1 VLSARG
7 TKPACLR
14 GMGDR
19 VLKEWTEPPPMSATA
34 PAPAV
39 LSSDGTL
46 WLAYRIARDPHHC
59 AVLRFHQVERY
70 AWGVPPAAHA
80 LETPGQLPQ
89 GSFYEVPV
97 GKAVGPGGRGRRW
110 LITFPDAML
119 EVRAAD
125 GEVVLR
131 AAAAPG
137 PAHALAALLA

>member
-1 VLSARG
+1 
-7 TKPACLR
+7 
-14 GMGDR
+14 M
-19 VLKEWTEPPPMSATA
+19 LKEWTEPPAMSHAA

-39 LSSDGTL
+39 LSSGGTL

-59 AVLRFHQVERY
+59 AVVRFHHVQEY
-70 AWGVPPAAHA
+70 AWGAPPAVHG
-80 LETPGQLPQ
+80 LETVDELSR
-89 GSFYEVPV
+89 GSFYEVPAT
-97 GKAVGPGGRGRRW
+97 GGPAGGSGRRW

-131 AAAAPG
+131 ATAALG

>member
-1 VLSARG
+1 M
-7 TKPACLR
+7 LR
-14 GMGDR
+14 
-19 VLKEWTEPPPMSATA
+19 EWAEPPAMSATA

-59 AVLRFHQVERY
+59 AVVRFHHVDHY
-70 AWGVPPAAHA
+70 AWGAPPATYGPERVGAV
-80 LETPGQLPQ
+80 PQ
-89 GSFYEVPV
+89 GNFYEVPV
-97 GKAVGPGGRGRRW
+97 DHEGPSSRRRW

-131 AAAAPG
+131 ATAALG
-137 PAHALAALLA
+137 PAHALAALLT

>member
-1 VLSARG
+1 M
-7 TKPACLR
+7 
-14 GMGDR
+14 GM
-19 VLKEWTEPPPMSATA
+19 LKEWTEPPGMSPQA

-59 AVLRFHQVERY
+59 AVIRFHHVQRY
-70 AWGVPPAAHA
+70 AWGAPPAAYGVES
-80 LETPGQLPQ
+80 LGELSQ
-89 GSFYEVPV
+89 GSFYEVT
-97 GKAVGPGGRGRRW
+97 AAASGGVRESGRRW

-119 EVRAAD
+119 EVHAAD

-131 AAAAPG
+131 AAAALG

>member
-1 VLSARG
+1 ML
-7 TKPACLR
+7 
-14 GMGDR
+14 D
-19 VLKEWTEPPPMSATA
+19 EWTEPPPMSATA

-59 AVLRFHQVERY
+59 AVIRFHHVHRY
-70 AWGVPPAAHA
+70 AWGAPPAVHGVEDLA
-80 LETPGQLPQ
+80 QLSR
-89 GSFYEVPV
+89 GSFYEVPLV
-97 GKAVGPGGRGRRW
+97 KAQTAGDRGRRW

-119 EVRAAD
+119 EVRAAE

-131 AAAAPG
+131 AAAALD